1 MYLYKIIYI
10 HIMWVIRQKNIYIYI
25 LKFQSDNGFGRIGS
39 LALFSHFV
47 AKAQSLVET
56 LPPDQRVRYSAKC
69 LTCYHRARGMLSWGP
84 GGWPDGKDRTESY
97 LVYVCLCIMFKY
109 VEMHVQSCTCSFLG
123 GARKT

>member
-10 HIMWVIRQKNIYIYI
+10 HTYYVGHTTEEHI

-69 LTCYHRARGMLSWGP
+69 LTGYHRARGMLSWGP

-97 LVYVCLCIMFKY
+97 L
-109 VEMHVQSCTCSFLG
+109 
-123 GARKT
+123 

>member
-1 MYLYKIIYI
+1 MPRQYIYIHIMYLYKIIYI
-10 HIMWVIRQKNIYIYI
+10 HTYYVGHTTEEHI

-69 LTCYHRARGMLSWGP
+69 LTGYHRARGMLSWGP

-97 LVYVCLCIMFKY
+97 L
-109 VEMHVQSCTCSFLG
+109 
-123 GARKT
+123 